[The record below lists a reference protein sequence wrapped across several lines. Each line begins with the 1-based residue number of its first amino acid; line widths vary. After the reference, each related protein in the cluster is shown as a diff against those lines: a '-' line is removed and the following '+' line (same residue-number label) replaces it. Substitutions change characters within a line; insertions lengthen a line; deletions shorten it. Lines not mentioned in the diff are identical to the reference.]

1 MQKNP
6 TINLEELVR
15 TMNIATTM
23 NECLWIGDKKH
34 KTLYVNPVFEKLSG
48 YTLQECIGQDC
59 VFFFD
64 EEGKKAIEEH
74 HRLRKS
80 GKSSQYEANMV
91 TKTGEKIPLLISGS
105 PTKIGGTIGIFTNLT
120 MIKQLEKQERVA
132 RQIIKHSSEAIVI
145 LDQNRKI
152 QLWNSGAEKIFG
164 YKEKEVLDKK
174 INIIIPREE
183 EATNEDLLKEV
194 EEKGFLKNFET
205 HRLAKNNERIDVSL
219 SVTKVLD
226 DDNTF
231 MGYLILYRDITQ
243 QKKVNNELQ
252 KRFEAIQ
259 DAYKE
264 LGFQKRQADY
274 FFEIVESTVNKS
286 SLDHLGKLIISA
298 ACMLTKCDGVVL
310 RLRDKDSLKLLA
322 SIGVNNQWQSKNK
335 IQFKNSFA
343 EEAFKNK
350 RPIIIHDIDSSEKHR
365 GRKLLRQHGFKT
377 LIVLPL
383 FINDDCIGS
392 LSLYATDPGKFRLI
406 ETDFLE
412 KFAKQCALSIFV
424 KIHTNL

>member
-1 MQKNP
+1 MPKNP
-6 TINLEELVR
+6 AINLEELVR

-23 NECLWIGDKKH
+23 NECLWIGDHKH

-48 YTLQECIGQDC
+48 YTLQECIGKDC

-64 EEGKKAIEEH
+64 DEGKKAIEDH

-120 MIKQLEKQERVA
+120 MIKQFEKQERVA
-132 RQIIKHSSEAIVI
+132 RQIIKHSNEAIVI

-152 QLWNSGAEKIFG
+152 QLWNSGAEKMFG
-164 YKEKEVLDKK
+164 YKEKEVLNKK
-174 INIIIPREE
+174 ITLIIPPEE
-183 EATNEDLLKEV
+183 NETNEEILKEV
-194 EEKGFLKNFET
+194 EEKGYLKNFET
-205 HRLAKNNERIDVSL
+205 HRSAKNGTLIDVSL
-219 SVTKVLD
+219 SVTKVMD
-226 DDNTF
+226 EDNAF
-231 MGYLILYRDITQ
+231 IGYLILYRDITQ
-243 QKKVNNELQ
+243 QKKVNTELQ

-274 FFEIVESTVNKS
+274 LYEIVETAVTKS

-298 ACMLTKCDGVVL
+298 ICMLTKCDGAVL
-310 RLRDKDSLKLLA
+310 RLREKDQLRLLA
-322 SIGVNNQWQSKNK
+322 SIGVNKQWQNKGK

-350 RPIIIHDIDSSEKHR
+350 RPIIIHDIDSAEKHR
-365 GRKLLRQHGFKT
+365 GRKLLRQHNFKT

-412 KFAKQCALSIFV
+412 KFAKQCALSLFV
-424 KIHTNL
+424 KISTNL